1 MANISLLG
9 CGAWG
14 SAIAQTLADN
24 GHTISAWHYKSNL
37 VDAMQKDRHHAKL
50 KNLVFNDN
58 ISFDSNIESCL
69 LNPKLVVIAVPSH
82 ATRELMNIS
91 SKYFTS
97 ETIIINL
104 SKGLENITLKRM
116 SEVILETTDV
126 DNDRIVSLYGPSHA
140 EEVLLGYPTT
150 LVAASSNERS
160 SKLIQEIFSSNILRV
175 YSNKDIKG
183 VELGGSLKNVIAI
196 AAGICDGIGFG
207 DNTKAALLT
216 RGMAEITRLGVEMG
230 AKESTFSG
238 LSGIGDLIAT
248 CLSKHS
254 RNRYV
259 GEEIGKGESLS
270 SILDSMNMV
279 AEGVNTTRSVYDLS
293 KKYNLDMPISNGVYN
308 ILFNV
313 NDPKSIVSELMN
325 RDLVN
330 EKI

>member
-24 GHTISAWHYKSNL
+24 GHTVSAWHYKSNI

-50 KNLVFNDN
+50 KNLVFNNN

-69 LNPKLVVIAVPSH
+69 LNPKLIVIAVPSH
-82 ATRELMNIS
+82 AIRELMNIS

-104 SKGLENITLKRM
+104 SKGLENNTLKRM

-126 DNDRIVSLYGPSHA
+126 DYDRIVSLYGPSHA
-140 EEVLLGYPTT
+140 EEVILGYPTT

-160 SKLIQEIFSSNILRV
+160 STMIQDIFSSNILRV

-196 AAGICDGIGFG
+196 AAGICDGIGLG
-207 DNTKAALLT
+207 DYTKAALLT

-270 SILDSMNMV
+270 SILDSMDMV
-279 AEGVNTTRSVYDLS
+279 AEGVKTTRSVYDLS
-293 KKYNLDMPISNGVYN
+293 KKYNLDMPISEGVNN
-308 ILFNV
+308 ILFNDK
-313 NDPKSIVSELMN
+313 NPKSIVSELMN

-330 EKI
+330 ENI

>member
-1 MANISLLG
+1 
-9 CGAWG
+9 
-14 SAIAQTLADN
+14 
-24 GHTISAWHYKSNL
+24 
-37 VDAMQKDRHHAKL
+37 
-50 KNLVFNDN
+50 
-58 ISFDSNIESCL
+58 
-69 LNPKLVVIAVPSH
+69 
-82 ATRELMNIS
+82 MNIS

-104 SKGLENITLKRM
+104 SKGLENNTLKRM
-116 SEVILETTDV
+116 SEVILEITDV
-126 DNDRIVSLYGPSHA
+126 DDDRIVSLYGPSHA
-140 EEVLLGYPTT
+140 EEVILGYPTT

-160 SKLIQEIFSSNILRV
+160 SKMIQDIFSSNILRV

-259 GEEIGKGESLS
+259 GEEIGKGKRLS
-270 SILDSMNMV
+270 SILDNMDMV
-279 AEGVNTTRSVYDLS
+279 AEGVKTTRSVYDLS
-293 KKYNLDMPISNGVYN
+293 KEYNLDMPISEGVNN
-308 ILFNV
+308 ILFNDK
-313 NDPKSIVSELMN
+313 NPKSIVSELMN

-330 EKI
+330 ENI

>member
-104 SKGLENITLKRM
+104 S
-116 SEVILETTDV
+116 
-126 DNDRIVSLYGPSHA
+126 
-140 EEVLLGYPTT
+140 
-150 LVAASSNERS
+150 
-160 SKLIQEIFSSNILRV
+160 
-175 YSNKDIKG
+175 
-183 VELGGSLKNVIAI
+183 
-196 AAGICDGIGFG
+196 
-207 DNTKAALLT
+207 
-216 RGMAEITRLGVEMG
+216 
-230 AKESTFSG
+230 
-238 LSGIGDLIAT
+238 
-248 CLSKHS
+248 
-254 RNRYV
+254 
-259 GEEIGKGESLS
+259 
-270 SILDSMNMV
+270 
-279 AEGVNTTRSVYDLS
+279 
-293 KKYNLDMPISNGVYN
+293 
-308 ILFNV
+308 
-313 NDPKSIVSELMN
+313 
-325 RDLVN
+325 
-330 EKI
+330 

>member
-1 MANISLLG
+1 
-9 CGAWG
+9 
-14 SAIAQTLADN
+14 
-24 GHTISAWHYKSNL
+24 
-37 VDAMQKDRHHAKL
+37 
-50 KNLVFNDN
+50 
-58 ISFDSNIESCL
+58 
-69 LNPKLVVIAVPSH
+69 
-82 ATRELMNIS
+82 MNIS

-97 ETIIINL
+97 ETIIVNL
-104 SKGLENITLKRM
+104 SKGLENITLKRI
-116 SEVILETTDV
+116 SEVILETTGV

-150 LVAASSNERS
+150 LVAASSNEIS
-160 SKLIQEIFSSNILRV
+160 SKLIQQIFSSNILRV

-216 RGMAEITRLGVEMG
+216 RGMSEITRLGVEMG

-308 ILFNV
+308 ILFNI